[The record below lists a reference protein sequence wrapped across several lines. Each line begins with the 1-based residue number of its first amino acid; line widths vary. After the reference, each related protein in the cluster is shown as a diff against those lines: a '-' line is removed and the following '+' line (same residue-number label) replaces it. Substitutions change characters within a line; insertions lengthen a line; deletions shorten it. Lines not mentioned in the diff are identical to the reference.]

1 MANNWLPSVRTLDR
15 PLARLVL
22 LVGSSSSRVQN
33 SLTRFLGVRLGYI
46 YPRFRVSFWV
56 RSQLE
61 TYLFFSLFGP
71 ELNGLNYLEPKSIF
85 GEMVIVLFYSGHSVP
100 HLEFQ
105 NGGGFGLHLRE
116 VRMAPTRVGPL
127 WVYYVV
133 PCGYKTQVQARPAHL
148 AAN

>member
-1 MANNWLPSVRTLDR
+1 MSGAGVPITGSLRTLLR
-15 PLARLVL
+15 IAWHVFLV
-22 LVGSSSSRVQN
+22 
-33 SLTRFLGVRLGYI
+33 GVRLGYI

-71 ELNGLNYLEPKSIF
+71 ELNGLNFLEPDSIF
-85 GEMVIVLFYSGHSVP
+85 GEMVLVLFYSGHSVP

-105 NGGGFGLHLRE
+105 NGGGFGPHLRE

-127 WVYYVV
+127 WVY
-133 PCGYKTQVQARPAHL
+133 PAGIKPKCERAPL
-148 AAN
+148 T